1 MPKEPL
7 RSTMARKSERLSTGT
22 GSGAAHKRVAST
34 TAIPRSEAKRPK
46 TKKATPTKSQ
56 HFQADED
63 AEDEEGEPSS
73 GDDDVESA
81 FDDDGDA
88 SSSEAEPVDDGFNS
102 GSEDEPKQRKK
113 PAPRKTAQNPGTAS
127 AHEGQQTNLEPGTQ
141 LIIRKPK
148 ARPAGKTPYGDSTIH
163 PNTLL
168 FLKDLAANNNREWLK
183 MNDAEFRQAEKDWH
197 SFVEQ
202 LTERLAAI
210 DDTIPE
216 LPVKDVVFRIYRDVR
231 FSPDPTPYKSRT
243 GRKGPYAHYYIQIS
257 HRETLIALDSQCA
270 CARLHETQH
279 QLASRSDASEA

>member
-1 MPKEPL
+1 
-7 RSTMARKSERLSTGT
+7 MARKSERLSTGT
-22 GSGAAHKRVAST
+22 RSGAAHKRVAST

-63 AEDEEGEPSS
+63 AEDEEEEPSS
-73 GDDDVESA
+73 GGDDVDSA

-88 SSSEAEPVDDGFNS
+88 SSSEAEPADDNFDS

-113 PAPRKTAQNPGTAS
+113 PAPRKTTQVRGAAS
-127 AHEGQQTNLEPGTQ
+127 AHTGQETSLEPGTQ

-148 ARPAGKTPYGDSTIH
+148 ARPAGKTPYSDSTIH
-163 PNTLL
+163 PNTIL
-168 FLKDLAANNNREWLK
+168 FLKDLAANNNRERYRIIPIHPSPLHGVYK
-183 MNDAEFRQAEKDWH
+183 GRLHMVGRGDCGSCTCLRIVIEEANLNDAEFRQAEKDWH

-231 FSPDPTPYKSRT
+231 FSPDPTPYKLQST
-243 GRKGPYAHYYIQIS
+243 N
-257 HRETLIALDSQCA
+257 A
-270 CARLHETQH
+270 CTN
-279 QLASRSDASEA
+279 SRSSQQHGY

>member
-1 MPKEPL
+1 
-7 RSTMARKSERLSTGT
+7 MARKSERLSTGT
-22 GSGAAHKRVAST
+22 RSGAAHKRVAST

-63 AEDEEGEPSS
+63 AEDVANHVEPQEEESS
-73 GDDDVESA
+73 SRDDDIDSA

-88 SSSEAEPVDDGFNS
+88 SSSEPGPPDDDFNS
-102 GSEDEPKQRKK
+102 GSEDAPKQRKK
-113 PAPRKTAQNPGTAS
+113 PAPRKTPQTPRAAS
-127 AHEGQQTNLEPGTQ
+127 ARTGHETSLEPGTQ

-148 ARPAGKTPYGDSTIH
+148 ARPAGKTPYSDSTIH

-231 FSPDPTPYKSRT
+231 FSPDPTPYK
-243 GRKGPYAHYYIQIS
+243 PYFSAAWVS
-257 HRETLIALDSQCA
+257 GD
-270 CARLHETQH
+270 
-279 QLASRSDASEA
+279 

>member
-1 MPKEPL
+1 
-7 RSTMARKSERLSTGT
+7 MARKSERLSTGT

-73 GDDDVESA
+73 GDDDIDSA

-88 SSSEAEPVDDGFNS
+88 SSSEAEPVDDDFNS
-102 GSEDEPKQRKK
+102 GSEDKPKQRKK
-113 PAPRKTAQNPGTAS
+113 PAPRKTARNPGAAS

-231 FSPDPTPYKSRT
+231 FSPDPTPYKPFFSAAWSRT

-257 HRETLIALDSQCA
+257 HRETLIAVKRRRRQ
-270 CARLHETQH
+270 
-279 QLASRSDASEA
+279 ASV

>member
-1 MPKEPL
+1 
-7 RSTMARKSERLSTGT
+7 MARKSERLSTGT
-22 GSGAAHKRVAST
+22 RSGAAHKRVAST

-56 HFQADED
+56 HFRADED

-73 GDDDVESA
+73 GDDDIDSA

-88 SSSEAEPVDDGFNS
+88 SSSEAEPVDDDFNS
-102 GSEDEPKQRKK
+102 GSEDKPKQRKK
-113 PAPRKTAQNPGTAS
+113 PAPRKTARNPGAAS
-127 AHEGQQTNLEPGTQ
+127 AHEGQETSLEPGTQ

-231 FSPDPTPYKSRT
+231 FSPDPTPYKVINS
-243 GRKGPYAHYYIQIS
+243 
-257 HRETLIALDSQCA
+257 
-270 CARLHETQH
+270 
-279 QLASRSDASEA
+279 

>member
-1 MPKEPL
+1 MSVGIARTKKGRNRADRRPMPKEPL

-102 GSEDEPKQRKK
+102 GSPRLARQRKI
-113 PAPRKTAQNPGTAS
+113 
-127 AHEGQQTNLEPGTQ
+127 LE
-141 LIIRKPK
+141 
-148 ARPAGKTPYGDSTIH
+148 
-163 PNTLL
+163 
-168 FLKDLAANNNREWLK
+168 
-183 MNDAEFRQAEKDWH
+183 
-197 SFVEQ
+197 
-202 LTERLAAI
+202 
-210 DDTIPE
+210 
-216 LPVKDVVFRIYRDVR
+216 
-231 FSPDPTPYKSRT
+231 
-243 GRKGPYAHYYIQIS
+243 
-257 HRETLIALDSQCA
+257 
-270 CARLHETQH
+270 LHLH
-279 QLASRSDASEA
+279 MKASRPILSQERSLSSGSQRRGPLARRPTVTARYIRTRYCS